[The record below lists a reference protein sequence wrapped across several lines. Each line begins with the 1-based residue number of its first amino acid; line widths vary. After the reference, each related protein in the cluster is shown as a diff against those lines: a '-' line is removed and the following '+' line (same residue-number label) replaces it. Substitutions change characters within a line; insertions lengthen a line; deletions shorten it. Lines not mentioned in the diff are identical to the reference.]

1 MTTHSE
7 TEATKKVRIL
17 LNALSDAGLV
27 LDSAAKAL
35 IVRSGYKNLDPMEEH
50 LVRAIESSN
59 TLLQAYNLAES
70 VLTSDP
76 KFQDLRN
83 NVFEI
88 ITGLN
93 AAAISLIAKSPTIE
107 SLEASSHKAA
117 IDSATAFQTSV
128 RFFDMIYQYS

>member
-1 MTTHSE
+1 MTNNSDQ
-7 TEATKKVRIL
+7 VRVL
-17 LNALSDAGLV
+17 LNALSDAGCA
-27 LDSAAKAL
+27 LDSASVEL
-35 IVRSGYKNLDPMEEH
+35 IVRSGYKNLDPIEKISE
-50 LVRAIESSN
+50 RAIESSN

-83 NVFEI
+83 SVFEI

-128 RFFDMIYQYS
+128 RFSDTIYQSS

>member
-1 MTTHSE
+1 VTNNSDQ
-7 TEATKKVRIL
+7 VRVL
-17 LNALSDAGLV
+17 LNALSDAGCA
-27 LDSAAKAL
+27 LDSASVEL
-35 IVRSGYKNLDPMEEH
+35 IVRSGYKNLDPIEKISE
-50 LVRAIESSN
+50 RAIESSN

-83 NVFEI
+83 SVFEI

-128 RFFDMIYQYS
+128 RFSDTIYQSS